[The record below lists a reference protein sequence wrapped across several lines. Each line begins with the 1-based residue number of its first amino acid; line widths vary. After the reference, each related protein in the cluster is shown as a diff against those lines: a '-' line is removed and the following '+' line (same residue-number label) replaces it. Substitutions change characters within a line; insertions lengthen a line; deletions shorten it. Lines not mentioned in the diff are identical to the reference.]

1 MRAGLLSP
9 LLLPSAP
16 PLTLGLVVATVLIAA
31 ESFLV
36 VLLKEVAPGNAFGV
50 VYLFGVLAVSTIWGL
65 GVSAITSVASALAF
79 DYFRD
84 WPAEWAPIKAQNGV
98 VIVIFLVVAL
108 SASSRADLARSW
120 AAEADQRRRQADMAA
135 ERARLLAEQQAAV
148 RRVAMV
154 MARGVPLPDLYSAVL
169 EELACR
175 LGVDHAALLRY
186 KPDGGSSVVASRDL
200 PGSETMPVGD
210 WSPLAVERVVAM
222 VFRTGRGTGMDN
234 HHDHGSAL
242 LPARVPAPGLRSCVG
257 APIVLNEQLWGAVI
271 VDTSRPEPLP
281 ADTQTRVADF
291 ADLVATAIA
300 NAETRAE
307 LAASRARLIMAGDDA
322 RRRFERDLH
331 DGAQQRLV
339 SLGLELRTAET
350 SVPHELLPLQQ
361 QISHIVDGLAGV
373 SADLQEIS
381 RGIYPTILSKGGLGP
396 TLNTLARRSV
406 VPVQLDVTVERRLP
420 ECVAVAAYYVVAE
433 ALANAAKHARASQVS
448 VRVETD
454 GSRLRLSIRDD
465 GIGAADLSR
474 GSGLIGLIDR
484 VEAVGGH
491 LEICS
496 PTGQG
501 TSLIAEIPLH
511 ME

>member
-50 VYLFGVLAVSTIWGL
+50 IYLFGVLAVSTMWGL
-65 GVSAITSVASALAF
+65 GLSAIMSVASALAF

-84 WPAEWAPIKAQNGV
+84 WPAEWAPIQAQNGV

-120 AAEADQRRRQADMAA
+120 CAEADQRRVQADMAA

-154 MARGVPLPDLYSAVL
+154 MARGVPLPEVYSAVL

-186 KPDGGSSVVASRDL
+186 KPDGGSTVVASRDL
-200 PGSETMPVGD
+200 PGSET
-210 WSPLAVERVVAM
+210 
-222 VFRTGRGTGMDN
+222 
-234 HHDHGSAL
+234 
-242 LPARVPAPGLRSCVG
+242 APGLRSCVG

-271 VDTSRPEPLP
+271 VGTSRPEPLP

-307 LAASRARLIMAGDDA
+307 LAASRARIIMAGDDA

-339 SLGLELRTAET
+339 SLGLELRTAEA

-454 GSRLRLSIRDD
+454 GSCLRLSIRDD